1 MSASGGGRAAPCP
14 CVGCRHRRGLPQAS
28 PRSAAPAA
36 QCLGLFYD
44 GPPPLRPAGARR
56 QLRLQAD
63 AARPDRAHG
72 AALRGCSDQYRDPGA
87 GPSAP
92 RPRGRG
98 PGAALPEK
106 SRQADRGEHPRR
118 DPRLCRAAGIPRGD
132 AQGGARGVTPEIS
145 IVIPAFNEALRLPAT
160 LDRVERHLA
169 TINASAEVIVV
180 DDGSRDSTEQV
191 VRERAA
197 RWPQLSLIV
206 AERNGGKGGAVRL
219 GMAAARGRYRI
230 FSDADLSVPIDD
242 MEKLLRPLRAGA
254 GVAIA
259 SRGLRDSQVEL
270 HQPWYRETM
279 GKIFNR
285 LVRIFV
291 FGGVKDTQCGFKA
304 FTAEVADRVFPELQT
319 RGFGFD
325 VEVLYR
331 AQQAGYKIVEI
342 PTRWINSPQSRV
354 HPIRDSTMM
363 FLELL
368 AIPGR
373 VRKHP
378 TPAAKHDQRQ
388 ASA

>member
-1 MSASGGGRAAPCP
+1 M
-14 CVGCRHRRGLPQAS
+14 
-28 PRSAAPAA
+28 
-36 QCLGLFYD
+36 
-44 GPPPLRPAGARR
+44 
-56 QLRLQAD
+56 
-63 AARPDRAHG
+63 
-72 AALRGCSDQYRDPGA
+72 
-87 GPSAP
+87 
-92 RPRGRG
+92 
-98 PGAALPEK
+98 
-106 SRQADRGEHPRR
+106 
-118 DPRLCRAAGIPRGD
+118 
-132 AQGGARGVTPEIS
+132 TPEIS

-160 LDRVERHLA
+160 LDRVERYLA
-169 TINASAEVIVV
+169 TAGVAIEVIVV
-180 DDGSRDSTEQV
+180 DDGSRDSTADV
-191 VRERAA
+191 VRQRAA
-197 RWPQLSLIV
+197 RWPQLTLVV
-206 AERNGGKGGAVRL
+206 AERNGGKGAAVRL

-242 MEKLLRPLRAGA
+242 MDKLLRPLRAGA

-259 SRGLRDSQVEL
+259 SRGLHDSQVEL

-291 FGGVKDTQCGFKA
+291 LGGVHDTQCGFKA
-304 FTAEVADRVFPELQT
+304 FSAEVAERVFPALQT

-331 AQQAGYKIVEI
+331 AHRAGFRIVEV

-354 HPIRDSTMM
+354 HPIRDSAAM

-378 TPAAKHDQRQ
+378 TPPANADQRR

>member
-1 MSASGGGRAAPCP
+1 M
-14 CVGCRHRRGLPQAS
+14 
-28 PRSAAPAA
+28 
-36 QCLGLFYD
+36 
-44 GPPPLRPAGARR
+44 
-56 QLRLQAD
+56 
-63 AARPDRAHG
+63 
-72 AALRGCSDQYRDPGA
+72 
-87 GPSAP
+87 
-92 RPRGRG
+92 
-98 PGAALPEK
+98 
-106 SRQADRGEHPRR
+106 
-118 DPRLCRAAGIPRGD
+118 
-132 AQGGARGVTPEIS
+132 TPEIS

-160 LDRVERHLA
+160 LDRIEAYLKRAGL
-169 TINASAEVIVV
+169 TAEVIVV
-180 DDGSRDSTEQV
+180 DDGSRDATAEV
-191 VRERAA
+191 VAQRAK
-197 RWPQLSLIV
+197 RWPQLKLVV
-206 AERNGGKGGAVRL
+206 AERNAGKGVAVRL
-219 GMAAARGRYRI
+219 GMVAARGRYRV

-242 MEKLLRPLRAGA
+242 MEKLLRPLHTGA

-259 SRGLRDSQVEL
+259 SRGLRSSQVEL

-291 FGGVKDTQCGFKA
+291 LGGVHDTQCGFKA
-304 FTAEVADRVFPELQT
+304 FTAEVADRVFPVLQT

-331 AQQAGYKIVEI
+331 AQHAGYQVVEV

-354 HPIRDSTMM
+354 HPIRDSTAM

-378 TPAAKHDQRQ
+378 TKDIGLKDANQ

>member
-1 MSASGGGRAAPCP
+1 M
-14 CVGCRHRRGLPQAS
+14 
-28 PRSAAPAA
+28 
-36 QCLGLFYD
+36 
-44 GPPPLRPAGARR
+44 
-56 QLRLQAD
+56 
-63 AARPDRAHG
+63 
-72 AALRGCSDQYRDPGA
+72 
-87 GPSAP
+87 
-92 RPRGRG
+92 
-98 PGAALPEK
+98 
-106 SRQADRGEHPRR
+106 
-118 DPRLCRAAGIPRGD
+118 
-132 AQGGARGVTPEIS
+132 TPEIS
-145 IVIPAFNEALRLPAT
+145 IVIPAFNEAVRLPAT
-160 LDRVERHLA
+160 LDRIERHLGTTGLA
-169 TINASAEVIVV
+169 AEVIVV
-180 DDGSRDSTEQV
+180 DDGSRDATAQV

-197 RWPQLSLIV
+197 RWPQLRLV
-206 AERNGGKGGAVRL
+206 AAERNGGKGAAVRL

-242 MEKLLRPLRAGA
+242 LEKLLRPLRAGA

-291 FGGVKDTQCGFKA
+291 LGGVNDTQCGFKA
-304 FTAEVADRVFPELQT
+304 FTAEVADRVFPVLQT

-331 AQQAGYKIVEI
+331 AQQAGYRIVEV

-354 HPIRDSTMM
+354 HPIRHSTMM
-363 FLELL
+363 FGELL

-378 TPAAKHDQRQ
+378 TPGLNAGDRR